1 VDDQFMAEV
10 KRDVK
15 GAATALRSNILSPK
29 ASKKTC
35 GQCDYCNLCSAAVSA

>member
-1 VDDQFMAEV
+1 VDDEFMCEV

-15 GAATALRSNILSPK
+15 GAAEALRANSLLPK

-35 GQCDYCNLCSAAVSA
+35 GECDYCNLCSAALNS